1 MSFVA
6 LTGNARTLT
15 TGSKI
20 LGRADSRTT
29 IQVTVE
35 VKSSKDPSNA
45 HLKAFLLGGAAASQG
60 DGVQGQ
66 ASGLINNS
74 PRDRKHLTREEFAN
88 SFGITPD
95 DIAPIRRFARQHN
108 LQVVHDSVSAET
120 GSTSLARRTV
130 ELRGTVGAFSRAF
143 KVKLLKVRDA
153 KGRVYRAQQGP
164 VQIPEEYQQHFA
176 NVIGLDN
183 RPQASPRVRPRPRH
197 GGMQPR
203 VNAVSFFPNA
213 VGLLYN
219 FPVGLTGAGQT
230 IALIELGGGAKR
242 RDLRAYFGQLSIQNP
257 MVRFISIG
265 SGSNSPD
272 GNPDGD
278 DAEVMLDIEV
288 AGAVAPGANI
298 VVYFAPNTNRGFYRA
313 INAAVHDTR
322 NNPSIIS
329 ISWGGPESTYSM
341 ADINSFD
348 LAFQAAAAM
357 GVSVFVAAGDSG
369 STDGINDNLAHVD
382 FPASSPFVTGCGGT
396 SISVAGP
403 PTAIVSESVWNDGP
417 TGGGTGGG
425 ISSIFPVPI
434 YQQGLFLPPSVNPGA
449 PGGRGVPDVSGNAD
463 PNSGYQIRVD
473 GIDTVVGGTS
483 AVAPLWAGLFALINQ
498 SIGASV
504 GFANTI
510 LYSTTVS
517 TSAAF
522 NDITLGNNDTTGQF
536 GGKYLAV
543 NGWDPC
549 TGLGTPNGTLLLNAI
564 KSA

>member
-1 MSFVA
+1 MSLIA

-20 LGRADSRTT
+20 LGRADPRTT
-29 IQVTVE
+29 IQVTVD

-45 HLKAFLLGGAAASQG
+45 HLKAFLIGGEVASK
-60 DGVQGQ
+60 GVEAREQ
-66 ASGLINNS
+66 STGLVNDS
-74 PRDRKHLTREEFAN
+74 PRDRKHLTRQEFAT
-88 SFGITPD
+88 SFGIVPED
-95 DIAPIRRFARQHN
+95 VAPIRKFARQN
-108 LQVVHDSVSAET
+108 ELQVVNDSLSAET

-143 KVKLLKVRDA
+143 KVPLLKVRDA
-153 KGRVYRAQQGP
+153 RGRVYRAQQGP
-164 VQIPEEYQQHFA
+164 VQIHEEFQQHIA

-183 RPQASPRVRPRPRH
+183 RPQASPRVRPLPRH
-197 GGMQPR
+197 GGMHPR
-203 VNAVSFFPNA
+203 VNATSFFPNTI
-213 VGLLYN
+213 GQLYN

-242 RDLRAYFGQLSIQNP
+242 RDLRSYFGQLGIQNP

-288 AGAVAPGANI
+288 AAAVAPGANI

-313 INAAVHDTR
+313 IKAAVHDTR

-341 ADINSFD
+341 ADIDSFD
-348 LAFQAAAAM
+348 LAFQSAAAM

-369 STDGINDNLAHVD
+369 STDGLNDSEAHVD

-396 SISVAGP
+396 SITVAGTP
-403 PTAIVSESVWNDGP
+403 SSIVSESVWNDGP
-417 TGGGTGGG
+417 SGGGTGGG
-425 ISSIFPVPI
+425 ISSIFPVPN
-434 YQQGLFLPPSVNPGA
+434 YQQGLLLPPPVNPGA
-449 PGGRGVPDVSGNAD
+449 AAGRGVPDVSGNAD

-498 SIGASV
+498 SLGASV

-510 LYSTTVS
+510 LYSITVS
-517 TSAAF
+517 SFRAL
-522 NDITLGNNDTTGQF
+522 NDITQGNNDTTGQF
-536 GGKYLAV
+536 GGRYLAV

-549 TGLGTPNGTLLLNAI
+549 TGLGTPNGELLLDAI